1 MRYSF
6 LFVNFLGLTLWGVSG
21 VIESNTTWTK
31 ANSPYIVTG
40 NVGIPEDI
48 RLTIEPGVEV
58 RFEGAYEIL
67 VNGSVDANGT
77 TSEPIVFGSTTLGT
91 SSGATMLF
99 FKKADLSET
108 TLNHVSF
115 LDAQYAIRVGTHD
128 IDNNSGN
135 LEGSSLFFNRAGLF
149 TDGYESGAKVIL
161 RSTEVNATTIKGNYP
176 RSEVIEIHDSNL
188 SNTTLVSDSYHNGF
202 IITNS
207 NFDNIQAT
215 MGCCGANFR
224 IENIRGKNFTVREG
238 DGSPVSG
245 EFYIEN
251 SIIERFSL
259 VLNSAK
265 VTVRNSILTQ
275 DSADSL
281 IAMGNGSVFQ
291 SYLLGKGA
299 GYLLKVSGRAG
310 YNIGGSVSI
319 TQSLLKMLQRRSQLV
334 VLVKAS
340 V

>member
-1 MRYSF
+1 MKNYFWLLQF
-6 LFVNFLGLTLWGVSG
+6 LSSTLWGVSG
-21 VIESNTTWTK
+21 ILDSNTTWTK
-31 ANSPYIVTG
+31 ADSPYVVTG

-99 FKKADLSET
+99 FKKADLGET

-161 RSTEVNATTIKGNYP
+161 RSTEVNATTVRGNYP
-176 RSEVIEIHDSNL
+176 RSEVIEIHDSNITNAVL
-188 SNTTLVSDSYHNGF
+188 FSDSYNQG
-202 IITNS
+202 IILKNS
-207 NFDNIQAT
+207 RIIESQGAI
-215 MGCCGANFR
+215 GCCGANIVVEESFILDSVIYGTNNSNVQR
-224 IENIRGKNFTVREG
+224 LI
-238 DGSPVSG
+238 PV
-245 EFYIEN
+245 
-251 SIIERFSL
+251 
-259 VLNSAK
+259 K
-265 VTVRNSILTQ
+265 
-275 DSADSL
+275 
-281 IAMGNGSVFQ
+281 
-291 SYLLGKGA
+291 
-299 GYLLKVSGRAG
+299 
-310 YNIGGSVSI
+310 
-319 TQSLLKMLQRRSQLV
+319 
-334 VLVKAS
+334 
-340 V
+340 